1 LWNDWYFTNQIVV
14 FLVLCHLC
22 LWFVGLSVS
31 MICGFDAKI
40 LKPTDNN
47 DKIANL
53 LITVYGIHEFL

>member
-1 LWNDWYFTNQIVV
+1 
-14 FLVLCHLC
+14 
-22 LWFVGLSVS
+22 VS